1 MDVSEKIRRKAL
13 AGGVFDR
20 RWSLDGVKTLIKK
33 YQCEIFHFVDLCSR
47 QWHNNCPADS
57 ATQGGPRGSGALV
70 PTPPPIFSRH
80 SCRLCIVVLMDAA
93 QFTSNCSIAGT
104 GALWPCF
111 AAFAGGGGRICS
123 YATGSGVGIVWSTTT
138 RTRVSDATAVTFSV
152 KCFNPLKLNRLS
164 ENIFRQRFALY
175 FFY

>member
-70 PTPPPIFSRH
+70 PTPPPFFH
-80 SCRLCIVVLMDAA
+80 DIVVGYA
-93 QFTSNCSIAGT
+93 SSC
-104 GALWPCF
+104 LWTQHNLLRIVRSLGRGPYDHVLQPLQ
-111 AAFAGGGGRICS
+111 GGGRICS